1 MKKIGVAVV
10 IMLVVFFGA
19 TGVAKSAE
27 NREAA
32 EACKAREE
40 GEAAFVTEVRMM
52 LAEAGYEN
60 SGINLSRVGDA
71 ENGWEYT
78 VRIHHRKLEDNVE
91 SCEALEAKIAQMADW
106 DACETLDVEFF

>member
-1 MKKIGVAVV
+1 MRKIVVAVV
-10 IMLVVFFGA
+10 VVLVVFFGA

-40 GEAAFVTEVRMM
+40 GENAFVTEVRTM
-52 LAEAGYEN
+52 LTEAGYEN

-71 ENGWEYT
+71 ESGWEYT

-91 SCEALEAKIAQMADW
+91 GCEVLEAKIAQMADW
-106 DACETLDVEFF
+106 DACDALKVEFF

>member
-1 MKKIGVAVV
+1 MRKIVVAVV
-10 IMLVVFFGA
+10 VVLVVFFGA

-52 LAEAGYEN
+52 LTEAGYEN
-60 SGINLSRVGDA
+60 CGINLSRVGDA

-78 VRIHHRKLEDNVE
+78 VRIHHRKLENNVDSRE
-91 SCEALEAKIAQMADW
+91 VLGLKIARMADW
-106 DACETLDVEFF
+106 DACDALNVEFF